1 MTEESVRKKIIEIM
15 IDSTETEEKI
25 TEETRIIED
34 LKLSSMEVMVLVA
47 DLEDALGIQIPI
59 SKISNVHTVGEFCD
73 VLIEIIRNDN

>member
-1 MTEESVRKKIIEIM
+1 MTEKSVRKKIIEIM

-34 LKLSSMEVMVLVA
+34 LELSSMEVMVLVA